1 MKTCAKPLYF
11 DTAATTPVA
20 AEVRACMFDCLGDD
34 GYYANPAAQHAAGRA
49 AAASGDHHLL
59 RDHFRCH
66 DDIAD
71 YISET
76 FYGHRLLRF
85 PPPFP

>member
-1 MKTCAKPLYF
+1 MLYAPLGCGGPSISRF
-11 DTAATTPVA
+11 T
-20 AEVRACMFDCLGDD
+20 FS
-34 GYYANPAAQHAAGRA
+34 ANSLFHFA